1 LVEYPRTPQG
11 KLKLKQISH
20 NIKLPPTSLFPQR
33 SPMPKTNKEFD
44 FQTEKY
50 KMSKPPL
57 IPKSKEIFQSQLASQ
72 IEANIG
78 STEKVKKDKSPTD
91 LSDNQMLQLLSRID

>member
-1 LVEYPRTPQG
+1 
-11 KLKLKQISH
+11 
-20 NIKLPPTSLFPQR
+20 
-33 SPMPKTNKEFD
+33 
-44 FQTEKY
+44 
-50 KMSKPPL
+50 MSKPPL
-57 IPKSKEIFQSQLASQ
+57 IPKSKEIFQNQLATQ